1 MRKPKKEDE
10 VEVEGLQSAQTIG
23 KAPILNFLEL
33 IAQTQFVEN
42 NQDDDDSKIN
52 PLLHNVEKWPNIL

>member
-10 VEVEGLQSAQTIG
+10 VEGLQSARTID

-33 IAQTQFVEN
+33 IAQTQFVGN
-42 NQDDDDSKIN
+42 DQDDDDSKIN